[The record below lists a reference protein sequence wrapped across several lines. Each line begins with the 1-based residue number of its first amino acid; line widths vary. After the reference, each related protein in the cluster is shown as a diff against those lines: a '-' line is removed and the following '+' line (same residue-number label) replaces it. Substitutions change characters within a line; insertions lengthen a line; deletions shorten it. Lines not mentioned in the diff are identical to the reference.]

1 MFLTE
6 EQFDLEA
13 IAVLPLGIAMIAIAS
28 RAIVIACLKALF
40 TDSKYIFPVIAYG
53 WVYLA
58 SSMPLADKPSSTSA
72 GSR

>member
-13 IAVLPLGIAMIAIAS
+13 VAVLPLGTAMIAIAS

-40 TDSKYIFPVIAYG
+40 TVSKYIFPGIAYG
-53 WVYLA
+53 
-58 SSMPLADKPSSTSA
+58 
-72 GSR
+72 